1 MRYWLGDWSAR
12 VYEPATMKID
22 IWRKDLGMISSL
34 AIVPGVPTPTFI
46 AISPIHAAA
55 VCGVLESMRVVSR

>member
-1 MRYWLGDWSAR
+1 
-12 VYEPATMKID
+12 MKID

-46 AISPIHAAA
+46 AISPIYAAA